1 MSVKI
6 PESIKQCLNLDLDTK
21 EVLEFISDCSSEE
34 DKDGLKVFEEAKSNL
49 DGVSYKLGVAD
60 ISSKKYYADRMDLI
74 NSIDDNSSDEDEE
87 EVFEKIDANFGALT
101 NSITKK
107 FNKAFSVNESYHDVS
122 GDPEDEDTFE
132 LLIGIFH
139 FMKDR
144 GFAKWAQ
151 GSDDY
156 GIEVNGNS
164 VSSHYKKILSSLE
177 ELIDAVEE
185 FDEY

>member
-49 DGVSYKLGVAD
+49 DEVSYKLGVAA
-60 ISSKKYYADRMDLI
+60 ISGKKYYADRMDLI
-74 NSIDDNSSDEDEE
+74 NSIDDDSSVEDEE
-87 EVFEKIDANFGALT
+87 EVFEKIDANFSVLT

-107 FNKAFSVNESYHDVS
+107 FKASSVNESYRDVS
-122 GDPEDEDTFE
+122 GDPEDEDPFE

-144 GFAKWAQ
+144 GFAKWAE
-151 GSDDY
+151 GSDYY